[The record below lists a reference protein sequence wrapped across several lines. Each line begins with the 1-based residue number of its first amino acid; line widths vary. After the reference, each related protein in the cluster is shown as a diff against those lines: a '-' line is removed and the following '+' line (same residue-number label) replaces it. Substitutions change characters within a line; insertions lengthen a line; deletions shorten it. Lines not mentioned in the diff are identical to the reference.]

1 MKRLIGIFILGVA
14 VLWPL
19 AGQARSNVFVGA
31 NFGYPGYYYSPYPR
45 YHGYYGPPAYYY
57 PPPVYY
63 APPPVYYAPP
73 PVYYAPTV
81 SGTISP
87 SNCRVFR
94 GDASIDASGQPFY
107 GTACLLA
114 DGRWHIR

>member
-1 MKRLIGIFILGVA
+1 MKRLWVIWALSVA
-14 VLWPL
+14 ALWPL
-19 AGQARSNVFVGA
+19 VGQARTHVFVGA
-31 NFGYPGYYYSPYPR
+31 NFGYPSYYYAPYPPH
-45 YHGYYGPPAYYY
+45 YGYYGPPAYYY
-57 PPPVYY
+57 YPPPAYY
-63 APPPVYYAPP
+63 VPP
-73 PVYYAPTV
+73 V